1 MAARLSVPVKPYLY
15 IEELAAL
22 TPWTEDAIR
31 TKVRRGELRH
41 RVHYFQDHRGGRL
54 IFKWDAIVELIEGGG
69 ANGTDERAPTPH
81 HPPAGKVLDV
91 EKAKAELQRM
101 LD

>member
-1 MAARLSVPVKPYLY
+1 MAERLTLAVKPYLY

-31 TKVRRGELRH
+31 TKVRRDELQRGM
-41 RVHYFQDHRGGRL
+41 HYFQDQRGGRL
-54 IFKWDAIVELIEGGG
+54 IFKWAAIVELIERGRAKG
-69 ANGTDERAPTPH
+69 ADQRAPTPH
-81 HPPAGKVLDV
+81 HAPQGAIRNV
-91 EKAKAELQRM
+91 EKATADLQRL